1 MDLIANL
8 NPSSSAQWVFI
19 AFVLVL
25 TYIAFLKFRYS
36 NQFLL
41 ILKSSFSQKHA
52 NQFLREESNSSH
64 KLHLLPVFILTF
76 ALLLCQQEPTISQY
90 ALHIFW
96 IGLFFILK
104 YFFLFFL
111 GFIFEKNY
119 LFEEVIFQS
128 FLYEKVIGVVLF
140 PLTLILFYGPFQA
153 QIIYEIIIVFLV
165 IVLVYKWL
173 RMLYLSFFNSSLPK
187 AHIIIY
193 LCTFEILPLI
203 IITKHLC

>member
-36 NQFLL
+36 NQF
-41 ILKSSFSQKHA
+41 
-52 NQFLREESNSSH
+52 
-64 KLHLLPVFILTF
+64 
-76 ALLLCQQEPTISQY
+76 
-90 ALHIFW
+90 LHIFW

-203 IITKHLC
+203 IITKRLC